1 MKIKVIKSASPKYW
15 YADKIGQTFNACL
28 ASHYGP
34 EDVSLWVLSDDITK
48 TFVVEDVEI
57 VLTPP
62 YLYCSDNVE

>member
-1 MKIKVIKSASPKYW
+1 MKIKVIKS
-15 YADKIGQTFNACL
+15 ACL